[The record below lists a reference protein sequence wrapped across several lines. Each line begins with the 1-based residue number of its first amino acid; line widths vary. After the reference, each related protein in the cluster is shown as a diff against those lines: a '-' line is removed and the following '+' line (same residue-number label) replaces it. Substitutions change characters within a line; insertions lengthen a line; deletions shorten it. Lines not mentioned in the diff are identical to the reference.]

1 MFNFILIISE
11 IITCKDCFGRI
22 KKFDEEALLQHCR
35 NCVNVTRPNL
45 SFRYTCLVCDYH
57 TIHAA
62 DMRKHLR
69 IHTGVKPFKCQYCSY
84 TSSRKN
90 VITQHILIKHSW
102 FLKKSIFSISYVNFL
117 PFFFIFTAVT
127 FLNLLSLVALLL
139 EVISH
144 HSIHFL
150 NLNIT
155 SIILL
160 VAISFDTFCQSIARA
175 IPYDIR
181 SKPYSSSSEIR
192 LFSKVIV
199 LSFKVLSFSSRM
211 KKKKSNQIKT
221 CLGIPT

>member
-102 FLKKSIFSISYVNFL
+102 FLKKSIFFHILREFSAV
-117 PFFFIFTAVT
+117 FFYFYCG
-127 FLNLLSLVALLL
+127 N
-139 EVISH
+139 
-144 HSIHFL
+144 
-150 NLNIT
+150 
-155 SIILL
+155 
-160 VAISFDTFCQSIARA
+160 
-175 IPYDIR
+175 
-181 SKPYSSSSEIR
+181 
-192 LFSKVIV
+192 FSK
-199 LSFKVLSFSSRM
+199 L
-211 KKKKSNQIKT
+211 T
-221 CLGIPT
+221 